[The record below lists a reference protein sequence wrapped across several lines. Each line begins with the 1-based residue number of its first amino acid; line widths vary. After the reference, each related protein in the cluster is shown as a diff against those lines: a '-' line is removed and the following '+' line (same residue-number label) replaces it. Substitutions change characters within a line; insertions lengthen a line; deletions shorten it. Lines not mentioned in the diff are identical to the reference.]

1 MEPTEQ
7 QSIAAEP
14 SPPRRGRRILFWLA
28 VFFLVGLP
36 IVVGLAVGGYYYLSR
51 DLPDI
56 NSISDYR
63 PNLITELYSDDGT
76 LIGEFAEERRIVV
89 PIEQIPQRV
98 KDAFISVEDAR
109 FFEHR
114 GLDYVR
120 IAGAFWHNFKSGEI
134 KGQGASTITMQVARS
149 FFLSRKKLW
158 SRKIKE
164 AMLAYRIERR
174 LNKDEILHLYLNQ
187 IYLGRGA
194 YGVQAAAEGY
204 FGKDVKELDLAEA
217 AMLAGLAQRPSAYSP
232 TANFH
237 QSKVRQRTVLSAM
250 VDAGKITKAEAEAAY
265 KEPLKIVERPS
276 LFLDRAPYFTEYV
289 RRYLVNTYG
298 EEAVLR
304 EGYKVFTTVNLEL
317 QQAAREAVK
326 NGLAGPEGLDKRQ
339 GYRGPLDHLAEKA
352 VAAYLEER
360 EKELRDQWRDRGQE
374 QLLAAGKMSDEKQP
388 DLKVPD
394 PVPLREGES
403 YQGVVSEVDDK
414 KGQVAVKIGHSA
426 GTIALA
432 DMTWAHKPNFDQ
444 PGDWQKIK
452 RPSEA
457 LKAGD
462 VILVR
467 VKSAPADPTK
477 SYGLALEQEPL
488 VQAGLIAFSGRT
500 GEVKALVGGYD
511 FTKNQYIRPVQSA
524 RQPGSGF
531 KPIIYGAAF
540 ESPEQKF
547 TPATIMLDSPY
558 VWDQTQGT
566 GPSGPKEGEDVPQ
579 SWRPENYGQEFSGPR
594 TLRQAL
600 TLSINTISIKI
611 LDEVGLPYTKK
622 FAKTIG
628 IVSPLEDNLSIALG
642 SSPVTLE
649 ELAEA
654 FNVYGSG
661 GYLVPPRYVNK
672 VYDREGNL
680 LEWEWSGKTAQPASS
695 PAAFTEE
702 DIKAKP
708 AAPGAAQPAAP
719 AAASEKRPVPPS
731 EVHQP
736 SWEKYLQTLRA
747 NPGRRFASLSEP
759 AHGQMVISPQTAY
772 LMTNLMRGVVEH
784 GTAFKAHVIGKPIA
798 GKTGTT
804 NDFKDA
810 WFTGFS
816 PELTCGVWVGF
827 DDFGKTLG
835 KGETGAKAA
844 LPIWIDFMSYAL
856 KDRPAL
862 GFPVP
867 AGIEFDKID
876 ATTGLLAAPCSEKTV
891 DEAFKAGTAPTQV
904 SSCSATDL
912 SQDPFRTLDY

>member
-1 MEPTEQ
+1 MEPNEEF
-7 QSIAAEP
+7 SAAAEP
-14 SPPRRGRRILFWLA
+14 SPPRRGRGFLFWGLVCLLA
-28 VFFLVGLP
+28 GLP
-36 IVVGLAVGGYYYLSR
+36 LLAGGAVGVIYYLSR

-56 NSISDYR
+56 NSVSDYH
-63 PNLITELYSDDGT
+63 PNLITEVYADDGS
-76 LIGEFAEERRIVV
+76 LIAEFAEERRIVV
-89 PIEQIPQRV
+89 PIEQIPPRV
-98 KDAFISVEDAR
+98 KDAFVSVEDAR

-149 FFLSRKKLW
+149 FFLSQKKLW
-158 SRKIKE
+158 SRKFKE
-164 AMLAYRIERR
+164 AILAYRIERR

-187 IYLGRGA
+187 IYLGRG

-204 FGKDVKELDLAEA
+204 FGKDVKELTLSEA
-217 AMLAGLAQRPSAYSP
+217 AMLAGLAPRPSAYSP
-232 TANFH
+232 SSNFH
-237 QSKVRQRTVLSAM
+237 QAKVRQRIVLTAM
-250 VDAGKITKAEAEAAY
+250 VEAGKITKAEADAAS

-276 LFLDRAPYFTEYV
+276 LFLDRTPYFTEYV

-304 EGYKVFTTVNLEL
+304 EGYKVFTTVNLDL
-317 QQAAREAVK
+317 QQAAQAAVK
-326 NGLAGPEGLDKRQ
+326 SGLSGIEGLDKRQ
-339 GYRGPLDHLAEKA
+339 GFRGPLDHLAEKA
-352 VAAYLEER
+352 VPAYLEER
-360 EKELRDQWRDRGQE
+360 EGDLRDKWRDREQA
-374 QLLAAGKMSDEKQP
+374 QLLAAGTMSAEKQL
-388 DLKVPD
+388 DLRVPD

-403 YQGVVSEVDDK
+403 YPGVVSEVDDK
-414 KGQVAVKIGHSA
+414 KGQVAVQIGHSR

-432 DMTWAHKPNFDQ
+432 DLSWAHKPNFDL
-444 PGDWQKIK
+444 PGDWQKVK

-457 LKAGD
+457 LKVGD

-467 VKSAPADPTK
+467 VKAALADPTQP
-477 SYGLALEQEPL
+477 YGLALEQEPL

-511 FTKNQYIRPVQSA
+511 FTKNQFIRPVQSA

-558 VWDQTQGT
+558 VWDQNPG
-566 GPSGPKEGEDVPQ
+566 SGPKEGEDAPQ
-579 SWRPENYGQEFSGPR
+579 GWRPENYGQEFSGPR

-600 TLSINTISIKI
+600 SLSINTISIKI

-622 FAKTIG
+622 FARTIG

-642 SSPVTLE
+642 TSPVTLA

-661 GYLVPPRYVNK
+661 GYLVPPRYINK
-672 VYDREGNL
+672 VYDRDGNL
-680 LEWEWSGKTAQPASS
+680 LEWEWSGKPTPPASIQ
-695 PAAFTEE
+695 AAFTEE
-702 DIKAKP
+702 DIKAPPPARPP
-708 AAPGAAQPAAP
+708 AAPGT
-719 AAASEKRPVPPS
+719 AAASENRPVPPS
-731 EVHQP
+731 EAHQP

-747 NPGRRFASLSEP
+747 NPGKRFASLSEP

-784 GTAFKAHVIGKPIA
+784 GTGFKAHVIGKPIA

-827 DDFGKTLG
+827 DDFSKTLG

-844 LPIWIDFMSYAL
+844 LPIWIDFMSFAL

-862 GFPVP
+862 EFPVP
-867 AGIEFDKID
+867 AGIEFAKID

-891 DEAFKAGTAPTQV
+891 FEAFKAGTAPTQT